1 MASENINRVIVPVQG
16 APDDDAAVQLACLIA
31 KQNKAQVYAVYVIEV
46 PRTLPLEADLPDEE
60 RRAEQALQ
68 RAEIVAEDVGL
79 EIEGE
84 LLQAR
89 FAGAAVVDEA
99 VDKQADLIIIGLPY
113 RTRFG
118 EFSLGGTSS
127 YVLKNAPCRVWL
139 CRDPKEE

>member
-1 MASENINRVIVPVQG
+1 MEDIKTIIVPVQG
-16 APDDDAAVQLACLIA
+16 APDDDAAIHLACLLA
-31 KQNKAQVYAVYVIEV
+31 RRNKAQVYAVYVIEV
-46 PRTLPLEADLPDEE
+46 PRTLPLEADLPEE
-60 RRAEQALQ
+60 EQRAEDVLQ
-68 RAEIVAEDVGL
+68 RAEIVAEDLGV

-99 VDKQADLIIIGLPY
+99 VDKQANLIIIGLTY

-118 EFSLGGTSS
+118 EFSLGRTSG

-139 CRDPKEE
+139 CRDPKKEE